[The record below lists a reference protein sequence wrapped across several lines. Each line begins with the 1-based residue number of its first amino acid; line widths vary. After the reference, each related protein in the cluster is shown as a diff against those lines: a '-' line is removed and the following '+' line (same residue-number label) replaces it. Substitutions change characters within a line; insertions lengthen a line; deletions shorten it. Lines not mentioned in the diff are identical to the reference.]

1 MLVYLL
7 EKKGWSSHR
16 LQNLTTDSHGV
27 ASFSLNT
34 TTMPKEDINLIVSMI
49 PSKGLKDSETLYAP
63 SQITP
68 LTLHPEVYHALVKI
82 WEDSIGIISNMVKL
96 PPILSEGEVEL

>member
-1 MLVYLL
+1 MTLLLFPQINVVHFNNTPISDMLVYLL
-7 EKKGWSSHR
+7 EKKGWSSHH

-49 PSKGLKDSETLYAP
+49 PSKVLKDSETLYAQ

-68 LTLHPEVYHALVKI
+68 LTLHPEVYHALVEI
-82 WEDSIGIISNMVKL
+82 
-96 PPILSEGEVEL
+96 

>member
-1 MLVYLL
+1 MVGNSDTCSITTYNFPPLFPQINIVHFNNTPISDMLVYLL

-16 LQNLTTDSHGV
+16 LQNLTTDSRGI

-49 PSKGLKDSETLYAP
+49 PSRF
-63 SQITP
+63 
-68 LTLHPEVYHALVKI
+68 
-82 WEDSIGIISNMVKL
+82 
-96 PPILSEGEVEL
+96 